1 MLDLQQVASRIH
13 NCFDCDLSQ
22 SRTKAVPGEGPKDAD
37 LMFIGE
43 GPGFNEDQQ
52 SRPFVGAAGQ
62 YLKELLAKININRNS
77 VFITNMVKCRPPN
90 NRDPFPGEIEAC
102 SKYIDEQ
109 IRLVRPKVIVT
120 LGRHSLGKF
129 LPGETIGKVHG
140 KPKQIGNLIV
150 YPIYHPAA
158 ALRRHSLRIVL
169 ENDFQL
175 IPSLL
180 RGDIEN
186 ESNDNHKSQ
195 QLSLFE

>member
-22 SRTKAVPGEGPKDAD
+22 SRTKAVPGEGPEDAD

-62 YLKELLAKININRNS
+62 YLEELLAQIDINRNS

-109 IRLVRPKVIVT
+109 IRLVSPKVIVT

-158 ALRRHSLRIVL
+158 ALRRHSLRLVL

>member
-1 MLDLQQVASRIH
+1 MLDLQRLASRIH

-37 LMFIGE
+37 LMLIGE

-62 YLKELLAKININRNS
+62 YLDELLSTINMNRES

-90 NRDPFPGEIEAC
+90 NRDPLPGEIEAC
-102 SKYIDEQ
+102 NKYVDEQ
-109 IRLVRPKVIVT
+109 IQIVQPKVIVT

-140 KPKQIGNLIV
+140 KPTQIGDLIV

-158 ALRRHSLRIVL
+158 ALRRHSLRLVI
-169 ENDFQL
+169 ESDFQL

-180 RGDIEN
+180 KGDIEK
-186 ESNDNHKSQ
+186 EQTDDHKSQ
-195 QLSLFE
+195 QLSVFE

>member
-62 YLKELLAKININRNS
+62 YLEELLAKINIDRNS

-140 KPKQIGNLIV
+140 KPKHIGNLIV

>member
-62 YLKELLAKININRNS
+62 YLEELLAKVDMKRDS
-77 VFITNMVKCRPPN
+77 VFITNMVKCRPPG
-90 NRDPFPGEIEAC
+90 NRDPLPGEIEAC

-109 IRLVRPKVIVT
+109 IRLVQPKVIVT

-140 KPKQIGNLIV
+140 KPKQVGDLIV

-158 ALRRHSLRIVL
+158 ALRRHSLRLVM

-180 RGDIEN
+180 NGGIEKV
-186 ESNDNHKSQ
+186 SADDHKSQ
-195 QLSLFE
+195 QLSMFE

>member
-62 YLKELLAKININRNS
+62 YLEELLAKINIDRNS

-186 ESNDNHKSQ
+186 ESNDYHKSQ

>member
-62 YLKELLAKININRNS
+62 YLEELLAQIDINRNS

-109 IRLVRPKVIVT
+109 IRLVSPKVIVT

-158 ALRRHSLRIVL
+158 ALRRHSLRLVL

>member
-22 SRTKAVPGEGPKDAD
+22 SRTKAVPGEGPEDAD

-62 YLKELLAKININRNS
+62 YLEELLAKININRNS

-109 IRLVRPKVIVT
+109 IRLVSPKVIVT

-158 ALRRHSLRIVL
+158 ALRRHSLRLVL

>member
-22 SRTKAVPGEGPKDAD
+22 SRTKAVPGEGPEDAD

-62 YLKELLAKININRNS
+62 YLEELLAKININRNS

-175 IPSLL
+175 IPSLV

-186 ESNDNHKSQ
+186 ESNDNHKPQ

>member
-62 YLKELLAKININRNS
+62 YLEELLAKINIDRNS

-109 IRLVRPKVIVT
+109 IRLVRPQVIVT

>member
-62 YLKELLAKININRNS
+62 YLEELLAKINIDRNS

>member
-22 SRTKAVPGEGPKDAD
+22 SRTKAVPGEGPKDAA

-62 YLKELLAKININRNS
+62 YLEELLAKINIDRNS

>member
-1 MLDLQQVASRIH
+1 
-13 NCFDCDLSQ
+13 
-22 SRTKAVPGEGPKDAD
+22 
-37 LMFIGE
+37 MFIGE

-62 YLKELLAKININRNS
+62 YLEELLAKVDMKRDS
-77 VFITNMVKCRPPN
+77 VFITNMVKCRPPG
-90 NRDPFPGEIEAC
+90 NRDPLPGEIEAC

-109 IRLVRPKVIVT
+109 IRLVQPKVIVT

-140 KPKQIGNLIV
+140 KPKRVGDLIV

-158 ALRRHSLRIVL
+158 ALRRHSLRLVM

-180 RGDIEN
+180 NGGIEKV
-186 ESNDNHKSQ
+186 SADNHKSQ
-195 QLSLFE
+195 QLSMFE

>member
-1 MLDLQQVASRIH
+1 MLDLQQLASRIH

-37 LMFIGE
+37 LMLIGE

-62 YLKELLAKININRNS
+62 YLDELLSTINLKRES

-109 IRLVRPKVIVT
+109 IRLIQPKVIVT

-140 KPKQIGNLIV
+140 KPKQIADFIV

-158 ALRRHSLRIVL
+158 ALRRRSLRLVI
-169 ENDFQL
+169 ESDFQL

-180 RGDIEN
+180 SDGIEKKQA
-186 ESNDNHKSQ
+186 DDQKSQ
-195 QLSLFE
+195 QLSMFE

>member
-62 YLKELLAKININRNS
+62 YLEELLAKVDMKRDS
-77 VFITNMVKCRPPN
+77 VFITNMVKCRPPG
-90 NRDPFPGEIEAC
+90 NRDPLPGEIEAC

-109 IRLVRPKVIVT
+109 IRLVQPKVIVT

-140 KPKQIGNLIV
+140 KPKQVGDLIV

-158 ALRRHSLRIVL
+158 ALRRHSLRLVM

-180 RGDIEN
+180 KGGIEKV
-186 ESNDNHKSQ
+186 SADDHKSQ
-195 QLSLFE
+195 QLSMLE

>member
-22 SRTKAVPGEGPKDAD
+22 SRTKAVPGEGPKNAD

-62 YLKELLAKININRNS
+62 YLEELLAKVDMKRDS
-77 VFITNMVKCRPPN
+77 VFITNMVKCRPPG
-90 NRDPFPGEIEAC
+90 NRDPLPGEIEAC

-109 IRLVRPKVIVT
+109 IRLVQPKVIVT

-140 KPKQIGNLIV
+140 KPKRVGDLIV

-158 ALRRHSLRIVL
+158 ALRRHSLRLVM

-180 RGDIEN
+180 NGGIEKV
-186 ESNDNHKSQ
+186 SADNHKSQ
-195 QLSLFE
+195 QLSMFE